1 MKRWKSLTAALCA
14 VVLLCGFSVPA
25 YAYADGGEGADYGD
39 STMTEETPAPEPTIE
54 PGEGFSEEGN
64 LVTRD
69 LLYDE
74 HTNKQFIT
82 VQTSGG
88 NTFYIVI
95 DYDKPVDEEGEQ
107 YETYFF
113 SVVDEADLLA
123 AAEAAGVEQAVCS
136 CSEKCAAGAVNTD
149 CAVCAVNMTE
159 CAGVEPEPEPEPE
172 PEEPDSPFTT
182 VDASYF
188 DDALFIG
195 DSHTDGF
202 KDYAGLPNADYLCHN
217 GLTVWSAVEK
227 AEFPGRQTLAQALR
241 GKHYGKIYLMLGIN
255 ELGAGT
261 AESWAAQYKV
271 LLDEIR
277 ELQPDAII
285 FLQAIFHTTQEKSDA
300 TFFKNSTIDA
310 RNAELQKLADNETV
324 FYIDCN
330 PVFDDDTGALTAE
343 YSGDGVHVKAPYYVM
358 WRDYLFQFGVV
369 R

>member
-1 MKRWKSLTAALCA
+1 MSSRIPSLLLPLCLLSAVALNVYPLIDPTGVYGSYLSKLDKKTPPVAAVALA
-14 VVLLCGFSVPA
+14 A
-25 YAYADGGEGADYGD
+25 ADGVYPWSEKTAP
-39 STMTEETPAPEPTIE
+39 EPPPAPEPV
-54 PGEGFSEEGN
+54 PA
-64 LVTRD
+64 
-69 LLYDE
+69 
-74 HTNKQFIT
+74 
-82 VQTSGG
+82 
-88 NTFYIVI
+88 
-95 DYDKPVDEEGEQ
+95 P
-107 YETYFF
+107 
-113 SVVDEADLLA
+113 
-123 AAEAAGVEQAVCS
+123 
-136 CSEKCAAGAVNTD
+136 
-149 CAVCAVNMTE
+149 
-159 CAGVEPEPEPEPE
+159 EPEPEPEPE
-172 PEEPDSPFTT
+172 PDEPASPFTT

-255 ELGAGT
+255 ELGTGT

-285 FLQAIFHTTQEKSDA
+285 FLQAIFHTTQEKSDT

-310 RNAELQKLADNETV
+310 RNAEIQKFADNETV

-343 YSGDGVHVKAPYYVM
+343 YSGDGVHVKAHYDVM
-358 WRDYLFQFGVV
+358 WRDYLFKFGVV

>member
-1 MKRWKSLTAALCA
+1 MSHFSPLLWLCA
-14 VVLLCGFSVPA
+14 VSAAALNSFTALDPTGA
-25 YAYADGGEGADYGD
+25 YEQYLDALGEN
-39 STMTEETPAPEPTIE
+39 TPAIAAFFDAAESGVFPWTIPGVSEPI
-54 PGEGFSEEGN
+54 PSP
-64 LVTRD
+64 VPD
-69 LLYDE
+69 LLPQPPE
-74 HTNKQFIT
+74 
-82 VQTSGG
+82 
-88 NTFYIVI
+88 
-95 DYDKPVDEEGEQ
+95 
-107 YETYFF
+107 
-113 SVVDEADLLA
+113 VVDPVIPD
-123 AAEAAGVEQAVCS
+123 
-136 CSEKCAAGAVNTD
+136 
-149 CAVCAVNMTE
+149 
-159 CAGVEPEPEPEPE
+159 E
-172 PEEPDSPFTT
+172 PEEPVSQFTT

-188 DDALFIG
+188 DDALFLG

-227 AEFPGRQTLAQALR
+227 AEFPGKQTLAQALS

-255 ELGAGT
+255 ELGTGT

-271 LLDEIR
+271 LLDEVR

-330 PVFDDDTGALTAE
+330 PVFDDSTGALTPE
-343 YSGDGVHVKAPYYVM
+343 YSGDGVHVKAAYYPM

>member
-1 MKRWKSLTAALCA
+1 MRRTYLAALLALFHTAAGSFGGSPTFA
-14 VVLLCGFSVPA
+14 GNGAFTGNAAGGFPEARETLPHESA
-25 YAYADGGEGADYGD
+25 AAE
-39 STMTEETPAPEPTIE
+39 TLRFTPATAPEIRFVGRAARSDDGALSFDWSGTYFSFRFEGTRCAMRAADSKRNYYNVFVDGKPHGKVTAEGPAKTIVLA
-54 PGEGFSEEGN
+54 EGRPHGVHTL
-64 LVTRD
+64 LVQKRT
-69 LLYDE
+69 
-74 HTNKQFIT
+74 
-82 VQTSGG
+82 
-88 NTFYIVI
+88 
-95 DYDKPVDEEGEQ
+95 EGEQ
-107 YETYFF
+107 GRTTLFAVG
-113 SVVDEADLLA
+113 SDGPLLDA
-123 AAEAAGVEQAVCS
+123 PQAPGRHI
-136 CSEKCAAGAVNTD
+136 E
-149 CAVCAVNMTE
+149 
-159 CAGVEPEPEPEPE
+159 
-172 PEEPDSPFTT
+172 
-182 VDASYF
+182 
-188 DDALFIG
+188 FIG

-227 AEFPGRQTLAQALR
+227 AEFPGKQTLAQALR

-271 LLDEIR
+271 LLDEVR

-285 FLQAIFHTTQEKSDA
+285 FLQAIFHTTQEKSDT

>member
-1 MKRWKSLTAALCA
+1 MIKL
-14 VVLLCGFSVPA
+14 
-25 YAYADGGEGADYGD
+25 
-39 STMTEETPAPEPTIE
+39 TEEEITRERFRREDRRDSFPAAILSVAVHGALFAGLFTVFQWNTAPE
-54 PGEGFSEEGN
+54 
-64 LVTRD
+64 
-69 LLYDE
+69 
-74 HTNKQFIT
+74 T
-82 VQTSGG
+82 VYAELWAPEDVSGG
-88 NTFYIVI
+88 NDPSGVAE
-95 DYDKPVDEEGEQ
+95 KLPEETGR
-107 YETYFF
+107 
-113 SVVDEADLLA
+113 DEADAPEKKA
-123 AAEAAGVEQAVCS
+123 A
-136 CSEKCAAGAVNTD
+136 
-149 CAVCAVNMTE
+149 
-159 CAGVEPEPEPEPE
+159 EPEPEPE
-172 PEEPDSPFTT
+172 PEEPASPFTT

-227 AEFPGRQTLAQALR
+227 AEFPGRQTLSQALR

-271 LLDEIR
+271 LLDEVR

-330 PVFDDDTGALTAE
+330 PVFDDSTGALTAE